1 MYFRPPAAN
10 LSAFGVWQGPPKAL
24 GAPNPASSMRMIS
37 TFGDLSSEKLV
48 KQAKGKVRRKCLFT
62 LCHGDSLFHF
72 AFLLCPIL
80 LFASFCERSALWLR
94 LRRATLTIRD
104 RAHQFVIE

>member
-1 MYFRPPAAN
+1 LSTLRP
-10 LSAFGVWQGPPKAL
+10 
-24 GAPNPASSMRMIS
+24 I
-37 TFGDLSSEKLV
+37 GDLSSEKLV

-62 LCHGDSLFHF
+62 LRHGDSLFHF

-94 LRRATLTIRD
+94 LRRATLTIEV
-104 RAHQFVIE
+104 AIEACKPWFHELKGETTVRLC